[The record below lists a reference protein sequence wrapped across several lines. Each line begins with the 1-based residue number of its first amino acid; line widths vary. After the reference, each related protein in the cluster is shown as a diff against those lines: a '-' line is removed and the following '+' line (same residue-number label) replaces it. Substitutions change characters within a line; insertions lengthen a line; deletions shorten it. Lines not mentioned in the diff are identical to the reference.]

1 MSRLLIIDDSD
12 EFRETVSDLLR
23 DAGHD
28 VLTVGSPEEGRLELA
43 AGGFDLV
50 LCDLV
55 MPVNPALTHSIAA
68 PDSVY
73 GGESVMVGVHAIDQ
87 FAKDFPSIPVIA
99 VSGKLV
105 GEPLKI
111 MDRFGAFAT
120 LSKPFSR
127 KQLLEAVDAAIA
139 QGKQP
144 VN

>member
-1 MSRLLIIDDSD
+1 MGRLLVIDDSD
-12 EFRETVSDLLR
+12 DFRETVSDLLR
-23 DAGHD
+23 DAGYE

-55 MPVNPALTHSIAA
+55 MPVNPGVNGVAN
-68 PDSVY
+68 DED
-73 GGESVMVGVHAIDQ
+73 GMFDGESAMVGVHAIGQ
-87 FAKDFPSIPVIA
+87 FSREFPQVPVIA

-111 MDRFGAFAT
+111 LDQFGAFST

-127 KQLLEAVDAAIA
+127 KQLLEAVDAAISRDKPA
-139 QGKQP
+139 